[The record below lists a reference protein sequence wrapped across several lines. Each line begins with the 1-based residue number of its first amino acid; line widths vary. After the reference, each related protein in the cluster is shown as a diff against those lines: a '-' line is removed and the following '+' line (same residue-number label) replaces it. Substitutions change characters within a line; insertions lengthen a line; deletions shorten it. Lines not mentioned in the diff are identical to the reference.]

1 MSVHEVERLAASSSV
16 RGDRARVR
24 LTSRR
29 AGTEFRLVKADLAEQ
44 EQFEAPDTDWRIA
57 GGELALIFS
66 SARLT
71 GVRRRLAGLDAPPRR
86 P

>member
-1 MSVHEVERLAASSSV
+1 
-16 RGDRARVR
+16 
-24 LTSRR
+24 
-29 AGTEFRLVKADLAEQ
+29 VKADLAEQ

-71 GVRRRLAGLDAPPRR
+71 GVGRRLA
-86 P
+86 